1 LASGGA
7 QQVPVCVSVQSADA
21 ACAKLALP
29 AVWQPFIHEGNT
41 MSNKS
46 NASTNSAAK
55 NAAIHAANITSQD
68 AIALLTADHRE
79 VSEMFKQFEELGDRA
94 KASKQKL
101 VEKICTSLIAHTQIE
116 EEIFYPAIREQKQIK
131 DADDMVDEALV
142 EHQAAKDLIRQLQEA
157 NPDDDLYDAKVK
169 VLGEEIEHHVKE
181 EEEEMFKEA
190 RKSGLD
196 LKALGQEMAQR
207 KQEILSTL

>member
-1 LASGGA
+1 
-7 QQVPVCVSVQSADA
+7 
-21 ACAKLALP
+21 
-29 AVWQPFIHEGNT
+29 
-41 MSNKS
+41 MSTKS
-46 NASTNSAAK
+46 NATSANAAK
-55 NAAIHAANITSQD
+55 NAAIQAAGITGQD

-79 VSEMFKQFEELGDRA
+79 VSDMFKQFEDLGDRA

-101 VEKICTSLIAHTQIE
+101 VEKICMSLIAHTQIE

-131 DADDMVDEALV
+131 DADDMVDEAVV
-142 EHQAAKDLIRQLQEA
+142 EHAAAKDLIQQLQEMD
-157 NPDDDLYDAKVK
+157 PDEDLYDAKVK

-190 RKSGLD
+190 KKSGLD
-196 LKALGQEMAQR
+196 LLALGQEMAQR